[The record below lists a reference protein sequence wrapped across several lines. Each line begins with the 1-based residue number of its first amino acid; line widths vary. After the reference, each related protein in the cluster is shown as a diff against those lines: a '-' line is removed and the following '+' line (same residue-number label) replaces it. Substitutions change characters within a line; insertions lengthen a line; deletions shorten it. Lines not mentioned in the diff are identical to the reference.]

1 MSFNPANTYVLMYN
15 KYSKGG
21 RALAKELGVK
31 PVSLHGIGAV
41 AHSAVLINWGCSA
54 KAIESHIT
62 NGKLINKPTAVGKAG
77 NKLKLFNILDGKVRI
92 PEFTENVE
100 TALEWLEQGHEVLG
114 RRTNSSGGADIAF
127 FSENPDVFSSSQFWT
142 KYKKK
147 KNEFRV
153 HIMDGAVLFVQKKV
167 LRVKDEA
174 GNPIDKKDAD
184 FRIRNLAN
192 GFIFQK
198 YNFSVPDDV
207 IKQATEA
214 MALSGL
220 DFGAVD
226 VIFNEYEGKAYV
238 LEINTAPGLEGTSP
252 QDYANAIKEMVA

>member
-1 MSFNPANTYVLMYN
+1 MASFDPANTYVLLYN
-15 KYSKGG
+15 KYSRGG

-31 PVSLHGIGAV
+31 HTTLVSAITPSTV
-41 AHSAVLINWGCSA
+41 VINWGCSA
-54 KAIESHIT
+54 KAIESA
-62 NGKLINKPTAVGKAG
+62 GVKLINKPTAVSSAG
-77 NKLKLFNILDGKVRI
+77 NKLKLFNLLDGKVRI
-92 PEFTENVE
+92 PEYTENVE

-153 HIMDGAVLFVQKKV
+153 HIMNGGVLFVQKKV

-198 YNFSVPDDV
+198 YNFSVPEDV

-226 VIFNEYEGKAYV
+226 VIFNEFEGKAYV

-252 QDYANAIKEMVA
+252 QDYANGIREMVA